1 MNFGNDNWDGIK
13 VKMNKPIIKHMWDYQ
28 KQNGI
33 VGQCLTNTQ
42 YLRDCFLGNGINAE
56 SVPVFALTSDGRCVI
71 HMIVKVDGEFY
82 DPSYEIHSKA
92 LDYCLTYSEVRKYA
106 SNIRDGALCAD
117 PKGGLSLREGMK
129 TFLEF
134 IKFAERQNKGEIVV
148 VNKEYYYAQ
157 ADYVE
162 GKH

>member
-1 MNFGNDNWDGIK
+1 MT
-13 VKMNKPIIKHMWDYQ
+13 KPIIQHMLDYQ

-82 DPSYEIHSKA
+82 DPSYEIQSKA
-92 LDYCLTYSEVRKYA
+92 LDYCLTYSEVRKCA
-106 SNIRDGALCAD
+106 PNIRD
-117 PKGGLSLREGMK
+117 GGLSLREGVK

-134 IKFAERQNKGEIVV
+134 VDFAKKQNQGEII
-148 VNKEYYYAQ
+148 VNKEYYNAL

>member
-1 MNFGNDNWDGIK
+1 
-13 VKMNKPIIKHMWDYQ
+13 
-28 KQNGI
+28 
-33 VGQCLTNTQ
+33 
-42 YLRDCFLGNGINAE
+42 
-56 SVPVFALTSDGRCVI
+56 
-71 HMIVKVDGEFY
+71 MIVKVDGEFY